1 MKCEVKESKFGVLN
15 GADIKA
21 FTLKSDTIK
30 SVILNYGGVIQSLET
45 PDKNGVWDDITTG
58 FETIDEYP
66 QKSQFFG
73 CLVGR
78 YANRIGGAKFVLN
91 GETFDLFKNNGGA
104 APNFKNSLHGG
115 KKGFDKYVWESK
127 IIENGIELS
136 LVSNHM
142 DEGYPGKLD
151 VTVQYLLI
159 GDQLTIDYSAISD
172 KDTVVNLTNHAYFN
186 LDGHKSWGK
195 LDNHSI
201 TLNAPTFTPVD
212 GDAIPTGEMKNV
224 SGSAFDLNGSVQ
236 LTQANLAAVDG
247 NNGYDHNWC
256 LKTENNQNLVHAAT
270 VTSSLSGRKM
280 KVDTTNPGIQF
291 YTGNFLSGN
300 AGKHGVKYEK
310 QTGYCLETQ
319 HFPDTPNQPNFPTAT
334 LLAGQKYHQRTVF
347 TLTNK

>member
-1 MKCEVKESKFGVLN
+1 MGDLEKMCEVSESKFGVLN

-21 FTLKSDTIK
+21 YTLKSDTIK
-30 SVILNYGGVIQSLET
+30 AVILNYGGVIQSLET
-45 PDKNGVWDDITTG
+45 PDKNGVWDDITSG

-91 GETFDLFKNNGGA
+91 GETFDLFKNNGGS

-159 GDQLTIDYSAISD
+159 GDQLTIDYSA
-172 KDTVVNLTNHAYFN
+172 
-186 LDGHKSWGK
+186 
-195 LDNHSI
+195 
-201 TLNAPTFTPVD
+201 VD
-212 GDAIPTGEMKNV
+212 GDAIPIGELRNV
-224 SGSAFDLNGSVQ
+224 SGSAFDLTGSVQ
-236 LTQANLAAVDG
+236 LTQSNLAAVDG

-256 LKTENNQNLVHAAT
+256 LKTENNRDLVHAVT

-300 AGKHGVKYEK
+300 SGKQGVKYEK

-319 HFPDTPNQPNFPTAT
+319 HFPNTPNQPNFPTAT
-334 LLAGQKYHQRTVF
+334 LAAGQNYH
-347 TLTNK
+347 